1 MPTILKIGN
10 LRFFFFSREETRMHI
25 HINSPEGEAKFW
37 LEPQIELALNKKFS
51 EQKLNE
57 IEKIIVE
64 YENEFK
70 SKWTEY
76 FRS

>member
-1 MPTILKIGN
+1 
-10 LRFFFFSREETRMHI
+10 MHI